1 MKKIRN
7 GLKSLLLL
15 AACLTL
21 LLGALPVHAELSDA
35 QKEALTS
42 NIEQFLSTA
51 YKASDVDLEQMKA
64 NGGFYE
70 VFYNSWTADREE
82 VGEFKSVDDMQI
94 NEDDDD
100 QIVVT
105 SKISFEKYSADVLI
119 YLDKATAN
127 PVNYEMN
134 IDYSLSE
141 KVVQGA
147 QNMAVGLIV
156 VFAVLVFLTLVIFL
170 FRFIN
175 PELRAE
181 RARKQAEAQ
190 KMTEKTQAPAA
201 AAQDSP
207 AADKAAAA
215 PAAGTV
221 PTKAAPQAPAGDASE
236 ELVAVM
242 AAAIAAAEADGM
254 RDPRVIGIPAPVYY
268 DHGDPSYQVRPLRRN
283 SSRSWKRA

>member
-21 LLGALPVHAELSDA
+21 LLGAIPAAAELADA
-35 QKEALTS
+35 EKDTLAQ
-42 NIEQFLSTA
+42 NVEQFLTSVYA
-51 YKASDVDLEQMKA
+51 LSDTELEQLRA

-70 VFYNSWTADREE
+70 VFVDSWTAAHES
-82 VGEFKSVDDMQI
+82 VGEFKSIDSTEVDDSQ
-94 NEDDDD
+94 DD

-105 SKISFEKYSADVLI
+105 SRVSFDKYTADVII
-119 YLDKATAN
+119 YIDSETRT

-134 IDYSLSE
+134 IDYSLQE

-156 VFAVLVFLTLVIFL
+156 VFGVLIFLTLVIYL

-175 PELRAE
+175 PDLRAE
-181 RARKQAEAQ
+181 KAKKA
-190 KMTEKTQAPAA
+190 
-201 AAQDSP
+201 
-207 AADKAAAA
+207 AAAA
-215 PAAGTV
+215 PAEKVPERSTPAQVSPAAAAVPAAG
-221 PTKAAPQAPAGDASE
+221 GSASE
-236 ELVAVM
+236 ELVAVI

-254 RDPRVIGIPAPVYY
+254 QSPQVVGIPAPVVY

-283 SSRSWKRA
+283 SSRSWKRS

>member
-21 LLGALPVHAELSDA
+21 LLGAVTAHAELEDS
-35 QKEALTS
+35 QKEALST
-42 NIEQFLSTA
+42 NVEQFLTNM
-51 YKASDVDLEQMKA
+51 YGISDAELEQIKA

-82 VGEFKSVDDMQI
+82 VGAFKSVDSVEI
-94 NEDDDD
+94 DDSDD
-100 QIVVT
+100 EQIVAT
-105 SKISFEKYSADVLI
+105 SKVTFEKYTADVLI
-119 YLDKATAN
+119 YLDRTTGN

-134 IDYSLSE
+134 IDYTLGE

-156 VFAVLVFLTLVIFL
+156 VFAVLIFLTLVIYL

-175 PELRAE
+175 PDL
-181 RARKQAEAQ
+181 QAEKAKKEAAAQ
-190 KMTEKTQAPAA
+190 KAAEKAQAP

-207 AADKAAAA
+207 APAAAA
-215 PAAGTV
+215 RAAAAG
-221 PTKAAPQAPAGDASE
+221 AAQASAGDASE

-254 RDPRVIGIPAPVYY
+254 QDPRVVGMSAPVSC

>member
-1 MKKIRN
+1 MNKIRN

-21 LLGALPVHAELSDA
+21 LLGAIPAAAELTDA
-35 QKEALTS
+35 DKEALTAS
-42 NIEQFLSTA
+42 VEQFLGSV
-51 YKASDVDLEQMKA
+51 YDASDQDLEQLRT

-70 VFYNSWTADREE
+70 VFYNSWTADRET
-82 VGEFKSVDDMQI
+82 VGAFKSIDNIEIDDSG
-94 NEDDDD
+94 ED
-100 QIVVT
+100 QMVVT
-105 SKISFEKYSADVLI
+105 SRVAFEKYAADVLI
-119 YLDKATAN
+119 YFDNETKA

-134 IDYSLSE
+134 IDYSLQE

-156 VFAVLVFLTLVIFL
+156 VFAVLIFLTLVIYL

-175 PELRAE
+175 PDLRAAKAKE
-181 RARKQAEAQ
+181 QAAAASAGTESAPASRAA
-190 KMTEKTQAPAA
+190 APAA
-201 AAQDSP
+201 A
-207 AADKAAAA
+207 AAAA
-215 PAAGTV
+215 PAAS
-221 PTKAAPQAPAGDASE
+221 APAAAGGDMAE

-254 RDPRVIGIPAPVYY
+254 QNPYVTGASAAY
-268 DHGDPSYQVRPLRRN
+268 DHGDPSYQVRPVRRN